1 MIRLFKVFFP
11 TRALVLL
18 ISEAALIYA
27 SYIAAAFI
35 VLDYP
40 DIALA
45 QENGWTRIAIVV
57 ISMIAGLYFQDLYSQ
72 IRVRSRTVLCLQF
85 CSVIGFAFFV
95 QALLEYAHLAD
106 WTLPGSLMFG
116 GGALVLI
123 VGPSWR
129 ILYEQVLLRTVAS
142 EKVLILGTSPLARAV
157 ATRLAEDPHLGMTVA
172 GYVDTPPEESADIL
186 FTERAYLRG
195 GSQAA
200 GAVQEMAPVALPGGR
215 LLGPIA
221 SLQEIVRQVRPDRIV
236 VGMTERRGRIP
247 MDELLDLRFSGVRIE
262 DVTNTYETVF
272 GRVSVRELPPLQF
285 IFMPDFG
292 PAKNNVFWHDAFT
305 LGVALIAFVVALPV
319 IVLVAILVRLTSPGP
334 VLYRQSRVGKAG
346 VNFTV
351 LKFRSMYQ
359 DAEAVTGAIW
369 AVKDDPRITPLGRWL
384 RKLRLDELPQ
394 LMNVLRGDMSI
405 VGPRPERPEFV
416 DVFFKQIPYYRQRM
430 VVRPGITG
438 WAQINYKY
446 GNTLDDTILK
456 LEYDLY
462 YIKNLTFSLD
472 VYIMFQTVKVM
483 LLGRG
488 AQ

>member
-1 MIRLFKVFFP
+1 
-11 TRALVLL
+11 
-18 ISEAALIYA
+18 
-27 SYIAAAFI
+27 
-35 VLDYP
+35 
-40 DIALA
+40 
-45 QENGWTRIAIVV
+45 
-57 ISMIAGLYFQDLYSQ
+57 
-72 IRVRSRTVLCLQF
+72 
-85 CSVIGFAFFV
+85 
-95 QALLEYAHLAD
+95 
-106 WTLPGSLMFG
+106 MFG
-116 GGALVLI
+116 GGALALV

-129 ILYEQVLLRTVAS
+129 ILYEQVLLQTVAS
-142 EKVLILGTSPLARAV
+142 EKVLILGTSPLAQAV
-157 ATRLAEDPHLGMTVA
+157 AARLVEDPHLGMTVV
-172 GYVDTPPEESADIL
+172 GYVDTPPDENPAMA
-186 FTERAYLRG
+186 TERSYYRAG
-195 GSQAA
+195 TQVAGTVEEVAA
-200 GAVQEMAPVALPGGR
+200 VALPGGC

-221 SLQEIVRQVRPDRIV
+221 NLREIVGQVRPDRIV

-247 MDELLDLRFSGVRIE
+247 MEELLDLRFSGVRIE

-292 PAKNNVFWHDAFT
+292 PARNNVFWHDLFT
-305 LGVALIAFVVALPV
+305 LGVGVIAFAVALPA
-319 IVLVAILVRLTSPGP
+319 IILVAILVRLTSRGP
-334 VLYRQSRVGKAG
+334 VLYRQARVGKTG
-346 VNFTV
+346 VIFTI

-359 DAEAVTGAIW
+359 NAEAATGAVW

-394 LMNVLRGDMSI
+394 LINVLRGDMSI

-416 DVFFKQIPYYRQRM
+416 EVFSKQIPYYRQRM

-438 WAQINYKY
+438 WAQINFKY
-446 GNTLDDTILK
+446 GDTLDDTILK

>member
-1 MIRLFKVFFP
+1 
-11 TRALVLL
+11 
-18 ISEAALIYA
+18 
-27 SYIAAAFI
+27 

-40 DIALA
+40 DIALT

-57 ISMIAGLYFQDLYSQ
+57 TSMIVGLYFQDLYSQ
-72 IRVRSRTVLCLQF
+72 FRVRSRTVLCLQF

-116 GGALVLI
+116 GGALALV
-123 VGPSWR
+123 VGPAWR

-142 EKVLILGTSPLARAV
+142 EKILILGTSPLAQAV
-157 ATRLAEDPHLGMTVA
+157 AARLAEDPHLGMTVV
-172 GYVDTPPEESADIL
+172 GYVDTPPDESADIL
-186 FTERAYLRG
+186 AERSYYR
-195 GSQAA
+195 AA
-200 GAVQEMAPVALPGGR
+200 SPVAGTVQTVTSELELAVGAGPLALPGGR

-221 SLQEIVRQVRPDRIV
+221 NLQAIVEQVRPDRIV

-247 MDELLDLRFSGVRIE
+247 MEELLDLRFAGIRIE

-285 IFMPDFG
+285 IFMPDFA
-292 PAKNNVFWHDAFT
+292 PARNKLFWHDLFT

-319 IVLVAILVRLTSPGP
+319 IILVAILVRVTSRGP
-334 VLYRQSRVGKAG
+334 VLYRQARVGKGG
-346 VNFTV
+346 VIFTV

-359 DAEAVTGAIW
+359 DAEAATGAVW
-369 AVKDDPRITPLGRWL
+369 AVKDDPRITPLGRWI

-394 LMNVLRGDMSI
+394 LINVLRGDMSI

-416 DVFFKQIPYYRQRM
+416 HVFATQIPYYRQRM

-446 GNTLDDTILK
+446 GDTLDDTILK